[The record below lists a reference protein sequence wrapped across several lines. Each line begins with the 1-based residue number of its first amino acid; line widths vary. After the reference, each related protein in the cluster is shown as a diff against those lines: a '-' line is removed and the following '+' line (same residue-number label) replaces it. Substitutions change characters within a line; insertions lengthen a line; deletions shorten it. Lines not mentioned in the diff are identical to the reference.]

1 MIVVTFTPGE
11 AALLI
16 DELTNILDERQQ
28 DFLDMTEDPSVGFT
42 DIEEFSEK
50 TKEIRNV
57 LDHIKRKVIN

>member
-1 MIVVTFTPGE
+1 MIVVTLTPGE